1 MSPVLV
7 VGWGVP
13 AQSSS
18 PSDLPRPHQRPGL
31 LLSAM
36 TPPDK
41 RETNHTSG
49 TSSRVYTRRSMG
61 WWRRAGD
68 SRDWW
73 VPPCLPCLPCPLVK
87 TYQPRRGLSVQLQSA
102 RRRQSGRGRQEAGGA
117 KMRTRG
123 AATHVVHVPR
133 VPPAQTDRFSSGG
146 LDLGCSS
153 FPPRCC
159 ALVMMMI
166 AVLGDR

>member
-102 RRRQSGRGRQEAGGA
+102 RRRQSGRGRQEAGE
-117 KMRTRG
+117 
-123 AATHVVHVPR
+123 
-133 VPPAQTDRFSSGG
+133 
-146 LDLGCSS
+146 
-153 FPPRCC
+153 PRCARAGRLHTWCTCRGCRLHRQTASPQVDWTWDVAAPRC
-159 ALVMMMI
+159 ALVMMI